1 MAHGQPHLT
10 RRGAIYWFIRRLPK
24 PRTPREKGESDS
36 FLRIS
41 LRTDFLPDARLRS
54 ARLTA
59 LTDYAGALLETAGQ
73 MMDTTTFSRVLREL
87 ARFEIAAADQAR
99 AHGPRRSHVEAEA
112 AFARE
117 AAIRETLREAIMLRD
132 HAIARAPLVSVC
144 RRLGV
149 ELPQDPQR
157 WGELSDAALRLL
169 IEISQT
175 REDRDR
181 GQFDA
186 SSAYLTAALDA
197 VDRPSRSAAR
207 AAAQTALPQD
217 AFAVSAAGSDA
228 RYDARCDV
236 RPASDISTAP
246 SRDPAPAAD
255 TARGADASTACAPAE
270 TAAPAR
276 IAAAAVARDGAAEA
290 SPAPLDNAPAPTL
303 PAERLSEAFDRFIN
317 LRVRGYTTFAAHE
330 TPCRDVGKSWL
341 SNSAANAR
349 ATKELCLSLLGD
361 VAITELNDAQLLRF
375 KSRLHKIPAAHGKSR
390 TETRPILT
398 IIAQNERQ
406 QAKKLKALEAQLRRD
421 GESPGNIELKLDAA
435 RIKTIR
441 INTVIRHLRELARV
455 LDCAV
460 ARGALQRNPLTPLM
474 YSQKEISRMRLLE
487 EDHARRPWD
496 DTQLA
501 KLYASPIYQDAPE
514 DPGDPLYWAPLI
526 ARCQGMREEEVL
538 QLHVE
543 NFRRHDGVD
552 IIHIVNGA
560 GQTLKSEAARRSLP
574 IHQALIDLG
583 LLEVVELR
591 RRQGELR
598 LFPYQKRGRNKGK
611 LSENF
616 TKTFAYYRQSNG
628 CYWKGQDFHAFRTG
642 FHGAL
647 VAASVQ
653 DSVCNYLMG
662 HIETNVGIRH
672 YLPDGFPL
680 ARLRDAINTV
690 PADFSS
696 IRRPFEPAAS
706 PAQANPLR
714 VVGGKEVQTGAAR
727 DAGRSA
733 ARPR

>member
-24 PRTPREKGESDS
+24 RRKPREKGESDS

-41 LRTDFLPDARLRS
+41 LRTDLLPEARLRS

-99 AHGPRRSHVEAEA
+99 AHGPRRSHAEAEA

-132 HAIARAPLVSVC
+132 HEIARAPLVAVC

-169 IEISQT
+169 IEVSQT

-181 GQFDA
+181 GTFDA
-186 SSAYLTAALDA
+186 PSEYLAAALDA
-197 VDRPSRSAAR
+197 VDRPNRGAAR
-207 AAAQTALPQD
+207 APAQTPLPRD
-217 AFAVSAAGSDA
+217 AFAVSALGSDVQ
-228 RYDARCDV
+228 CDV
-236 RPASDISTAP
+236 RPARDIS
-246 SRDPAPAAD
+246 PAPARPPAP
-255 TARGADASTACAPAE
+255 ASDASRGPVARAASAPVK
-270 TAAPAR
+270 
-276 IAAAAVARDGAAEA
+276 AAAGPRDDATEA
-290 SPAPLDNAPAPTL
+290 PPAPPDNAPASTP
-303 PAERLSEAFDRFIN
+303 PAERLSEAFDRFID
-317 LRVRGYTTFAAHE
+317 LRGRGYTSFAAHE
-330 TPCRDVGKSWL
+330 TPSPEAGKTWIH
-341 SNSAANAR
+341 NSSANAR
-349 ATKELCLSLLGD
+349 ATKALCLGLLGD
-361 VAITELNDAQLLRF
+361 VSITDLDRTQLMRL
-375 KSRLHKIPAAHGKSR
+375 KVRLHKIPASHGKSR
-390 TETRPILT
+390 SETRPILT
-398 IIAQNERQ
+398 IIAETERK
-406 QAKKLKALEAQLRRD
+406 QARQLKALEAQLRRD
-421 GESPGNIELKLDAA
+421 GESPGNIELKLEAA
-435 RIKTIR
+435 RVKTIR
-441 INTVIRHLRELARV
+441 VNTVIRHLRELGRV

-460 ARGALQRNPLTPLM
+460 ARGALERNPLTPLM

-496 DTQLA
+496 DPQLA
-501 KLYASPIYQDAPE
+501 KLYASPIYQEPLK

-526 ARCQGMREEEVL
+526 ARCQGMRQEEVL

-552 IIHIVNGA
+552 FIHVVNGA

-574 IHQALIDLG
+574 IHQALLDLG
-583 LLEVVELR
+583 LLELVELR

-616 TKTFAYYRQSNG
+616 TKAFGYYRQSNG

-642 FHGAL
+642 FSGAL
-647 VAASVQ
+647 VATGVP
-653 DSVCNYLMG
+653 DSVRNYLMG
-662 HIETNVGIRH
+662 HVETNVGIRH

-680 ARLRDAINTV
+680 ARLRDAINAV
-690 PADFSS
+690 PADFSR
-696 IRRPFEPAAS
+696 IRRPFGHAAAS
-706 PAQANPLR
+706 AQATRFR
-714 VVGGKEVQTGAAR
+714 VVGGKEVPTGAPRGA
-727 DAGRSA
+727 AQSA
-733 ARPR
+733 AQPRRR